1 MSRAGEESAH
11 GGGQDH
17 GYAHDPDYGLAVG
30 AGPTRGVS
38 CCFSETVLLQ
48 FMPGITLHFCGTFF
62 RWDKCLRPSS
72 LPSSV
77 VVVNA
82 SSRRVVADG
91 ASHPLFSKGPFAGMF
106 SAKEQLPQQSFFGPT
121 GPVCI

>member
-1 MSRAGEESAH
+1 MSLPGEESVH
-11 GGGQDH
+11 GGVQDH
-17 GYAHDPDYGLAVG
+17 GYPRDPEYGLAVA
-30 AGPTRGVS
+30 AGSTRGVR

-91 ASHPLFSKGPFAGMF
+91 ASHPLFSKGPCAGMV
-106 SAKEQLPQQSFFGPT
+106 SAEEQLPQQ
-121 GPVCI
+121 